1 MHDFEHPE
9 TAEAGGISDPVA
21 LARPDAEFI
30 RNDVSR
36 ALAEDIGSG
45 DVTADLLPQSRQAT
59 ARVITREAA
68 VLCGQPWFDLCFM
81 ALDASVRINWL
92 ADEGSAVRP
101 GQPLCDVSGPVRAL
115 VTAERSALNFLQTL
129 SATAT
134 VTAAYVNAIRGTRAR
149 ILDTRKTLP
158 GLRYAQKYAV
168 RTGGGKNHRMGL
180 HDAIL
185 IKENHIAAAG
195 GVTAVLRAAEAV
207 AARAASGSLGAA
219 VARARQLHPQV
230 MVEVEVENFSELREA
245 LEAGVDRIMLDE
257 FELDEL
263 MQAVAEV
270 DGRVPLEV
278 SGGVGIDRVRAIAE
292 TGVDYISI
300 GALTKHIRAIDL
312 SMRIA
317 MG

>member
-1 MHDFEHPE
+1 MN
-9 TAEAGGISDPVA
+9 
-21 LARPDAEFI
+21 RPDPEI
-30 RNDVSR
+30 VRDDVRR

-45 DVTADLLPQSRQAT
+45 DVTADLLPASEW
-59 ARVITREAA
+59 ARAKVITRETAI
-68 VLCGQPWFDLCFM
+68 LCGQDWFAASFAELDPSVEIDWM
-81 ALDASVRINWL
+81 AH
-92 ADEGSAVRP
+92 EGGRVLP
-101 GQPLCDVSGPVRAL
+101 GQVLCNVQGPVRAL
-115 VTAERSALNFLQTL
+115 VSAERCALNFLQTL

-134 VTAAYVNAIRGTRAR
+134 ATATHVEAIRGTRTT

-168 RTGGGKNHRMGL
+168 RTAGGMNHRMGL
-180 HDAIL
+180 FDAIL

-195 GVTAVLRAAEAV
+195 
-207 AARAASGSLGAA
+207 SLSAA
-219 VARARQLHPQV
+219 VTRARSLHPSI

-245 LEAGVDRIMLDE
+245 LAAGADRIMLDE

-263 MQAVAEV
+263 VQAVVEV

-300 GALTKHIRAIDL
+300 GALTKHVRAIDL
-312 SMRIA
+312 SMRIELVRERA
-317 MG
+317 